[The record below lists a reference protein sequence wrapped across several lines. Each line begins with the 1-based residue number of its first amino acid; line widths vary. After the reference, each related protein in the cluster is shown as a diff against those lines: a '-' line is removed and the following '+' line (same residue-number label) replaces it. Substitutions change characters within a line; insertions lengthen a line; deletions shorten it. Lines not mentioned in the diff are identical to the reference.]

1 MREMDDAASVF
12 FFFLK
17 GLYTGTDS
25 FIYRYE
31 LSLVGKDAWIAV
43 AEPHQG

>member
-1 MREMDDAASVF
+1 MQLLF
-12 FFFLK
+12 LFFLK

-31 LSLVGKDAWIAV
+31 LSLVGKDA
-43 AEPHQG
+43 